1 MYSFL
6 FVFSRIFQT
15 NLINISLVVFPKLT
29 QSIFLLLYF
38 PTTLCINHSPFFFLG
53 SSSYCDVSNHVLKWD
68 WFVIEA
74 RFIHHDGTSSGNS
87 GRGGEEVH
95 IEDVQLFR
103 SKNGT
108 KSISTPQLSIQMGLK
123 LNKKEKEGPLKK

>member
-1 MYSFL
+1 M
-6 FVFSRIFQT
+6 
-15 NLINISLVVFPKLT
+15 
-29 QSIFLLLYF
+29 
-38 PTTLCINHSPFFFLG
+38 
-53 SSSYCDVSNHVLKWD
+53 
-68 WFVIEA
+68 IEA